1 MDLCVTHT
9 WAFLL
14 APTHELTLS
23 YHLFIV
29 KREDWPAISLSC
41 LHSTPKYHVCSH
53 TTNLDR
59 QTNTVIH
66 CFAWLLIIF
75 CFKDNCVCILL
86 LLIKIN
92 SILYVSA
99 FPYILWLLSK
109 YMNYY
114 SKFYC
119 ICVIL
124 WVFQLNKKFKV
135 SIWLDKFNGC
145 ITVKLPAQL

>member
-41 LHSTPKYHVCSH
+41 LHNTPKYHVCSH

-59 QTNTVIH
+59 QTNGVVH
-66 CFAWLLIIF
+66 CFAGHLRISG
-75 CFKDNCVCILL
+75 FKDILWDTCECTL
-86 LLIKIN
+86 LRLIKRNTAATVAYKNYLFHLKSLFLDFHEWVI
-92 SILYVSA
+92 SVGKKHCKWMPDHSFLARWVT
-99 FPYILWLLSK
+99 YI
-109 YMNYY
+109 
-114 SKFYC
+114 
-119 ICVIL
+119 
-124 WVFQLNKKFKV
+124 
-135 SIWLDKFNGC
+135 
-145 ITVKLPAQL
+145 